1 MLKVLLGD
9 PNARK
14 LKRYRPDVVET
25 NLLEEDI
32 QPLSDEDLAAKTGEF
47 KQRLEKGE
55 SLEDILTEAFAV
67 VREASRRVLGMRH
80 FDVQLIGG
88 MVLHAGQIA
97 EMKTGEGKTLVATLP
112 TYLNAL
118 TGKGAH
124 VVTVNDYLARRDAE
138 WMGQIHRF
146 LGLEVGLI
154 QQGMSPAERKR
165 NYACDITYGT
175 NSEFGFDYLRDNMS
189 TSIEDVVQRPFNFCV
204 IDEVDSILVDEARTP
219 LIISGQVERPSEKYT
234 RAAEVADKLNPDDH
248 YEVDEKARNVLL
260 NDEGFILAEELLG
273 VQDLFDPK
281 DPWAH
286 YVFNAIKGKEL
297 FVKDVNYIVRNGE
310 VVIVDEF
317 TGRVMPGRRWSDG
330 LHQAIEAKEHA
341 EIQPETQTLASITYQ
356 NFFLLYP
363 KLSGMTG
370 TAKTE
375 EAEFEKIYDLEVTV
389 IDTNKPS
396 QRRDLSDVVYKTESG
411 DPERIAKDC
420 LEQVR
425 AQKPVLIRSSD
436 LEKVRRIKQ
445 ILDANLGNNPARIAE
460 LSFKDQSDL
469 LGWAKKPGNVTLTAS
484 SDVETLVK
492 SEVEDIYTIGIQGKW
507 LQIAKECQEM
517 HEQDRP
523 VLVGTTSVEKSEL
536 LSSLLAQI
544 GVPHNL
550 LNAKPENVERE
561 AEIVAQAGRSDAVT
575 IATNM
580 AGRGTDII
588 LGGNAD
594 YMARLKLREY
604 LMPRIVKPEDDDLMV
619 SVPGTKGRSK
629 SQGFGDSQKKVKTWK
644 ASPDIFPTELS
655 AETDGFLKETVD
667 FAVETYG
674 DRSLPELEAEDKVAI
689 AAEKA
694 PTDDPVVQKLREAY
708 NLILKEYEEYTDDEH
723 DKVVA
728 AGGLHVI
735 GTERH
740 ESRRVDNQ
748 LRGRAGRQ
756 GDPGSTRFFLSL
768 EDNLLRIFGGDRVA
782 GLMNMF
788 RVEEDMP
795 IESGML
801 TRSLENAQKKVET
814 YYYDIRKQVFEYDEV
829 MNNQRRAIYAE
840 RRRVLEGQD
849 LKELVI
855 TYATRTMDDIVEAY
869 INPELPSEE
878 WKLPEMVDK
887 VKEFVYLLAD
897 LEPSQLE
904 DLSVGEI
911 KTFLHEQVRTAY
923 DMKEAQ
929 VDQAKPG
936 LMREAERFFILQQI
950 DTLWRE
956 HLQQM
961 DALRETVG
969 LRGYGQKDPLIEYK
983 SEGYEVF
990 LDMMTGIRRNVVY
1003 TLFQFQPQAQPQ
1015 VKASQQVG

>member
-1 MLKVLLGD
+1 MLKALLGD

-14 LKRYRPDVVET
+14 LKRYKPDVVEI
-25 NLLEEDI
+25 NLLEEEI
-32 QPLSDEDLAAKTGEF
+32 QPLSDEALAAKTGEF
-47 KQRLEKGE
+47 QQRLAKGE
-55 SLEDILTEAFAV
+55 SLDDLLTEAFAV

-88 MVLHAGQIA
+88 MVLHEGQIA

-112 TYLNAL
+112 SYLNAL

-138 WMGQIHRF
+138 WMGQVHRF

-154 QQGMSPAERKR
+154 QQGMSPSERQK

-175 NSEFGFDYLRDNMS
+175 NSEFGFDYLRDNMA

-219 LIISGQVERPSEKYT
+219 LIISGQVQRPSEKYT
-234 RAAEVADKLNPDDH
+234 KAAEVATALNTEEH
-248 YEVDEKARNVLL
+248 YEVDEKAHNVLL
-260 NDEGFILAEELLG
+260 NDEGFILAEEMLG

-286 YVFNAIKGKEL
+286 YIFNAVKAKEL
-297 FVKDVNYIVRNGE
+297 FDKDVKYIVRNGE

-375 EAEFEKIYDLEVTV
+375 EAEFEKIYELEVTV
-389 IDTNKPS
+389 IATNKPS
-396 QRRDLSDVVYKTESG
+396 RRQDLADVVYKTEM
-411 DPERIAKDC
+411 AKW
-420 LEQVR
+420 QAV
-425 AQKPVLIRSSD
+425 
-436 LEKVRRIKQ
+436 
-445 ILDANLGNNPARIAE
+445 
-460 LSFKDQSDL
+460 
-469 LGWAKKPGNVTLTAS
+469 AS
-484 SDVETLVK
+484 
-492 SEVEDIYTIGIQGKW
+492 
-507 LQIAKECQEM
+507 ECAEM
-517 HEQDRP
+517 HETGRP

-536 LSSLLAQI
+536 LSALLAERNI
-544 GVPHNL
+544 PHNL

-561 AEIVAQAGRSDAVT
+561 AEIVAQAGRGGAVT

-588 LGGNAD
+588 LGGNAE
-594 YMARLKLREY
+594 YMARLKVREY
-604 LMPRIVKPEDDDLMV
+604 LMPRIVKPEDDEMKV
-619 SVPGTKGRSK
+619 AVPGTQGRSK
-629 SQGFGDSQKKVKTWK
+629 AQGFAGEQKKVKTWK

-655 AETDGFLKETVD
+655 AEAEQMLKDTVTL
-667 FAVETYG
+667 AVDTYG

-694 PTDDPVVQKLREAY
+694 PVEDPVIQQLRESY
-708 NLILKEYEEYTDDEH
+708 NLVLHEYEQFTDEEH
-723 DKVVA
+723 DKVIE

-801 TRSLENAQKKVET
+801 TRSLEGAQKKVET

-855 TYATRTMDDIVEAY
+855 SYAERTMDDIVTAY

-878 WKLPEMVDK
+878 WKLPEMVEK

-897 LEPSQLE
+897 MEPSQLE

-911 KTFLHEQVRTAY
+911 RTFLHEQVRTAY

-929 VDQAKPG
+929 VDQMKPG

-950 DTLWRE
+950 DNLWRE

-961 DALRETVG
+961 DSLRETVG

-990 LDMMTGIRRNVVY
+990 LDMMIGIRRNVVY

-1015 VKASQQVG
+1015 VKTPKEVG

>member
-1 MLKVLLGD
+1 MLKNLLGD

-14 LKRYRPDVVET
+14 LKKYRPDVVEI
-25 NLLEEDI
+25 NLLEDEI
-32 QPLSDEDLAAKTGEF
+32 QQLSDEALAAKTGEF
-47 KQRLEKGE
+47 KQRIEKGE
-55 SLEDILTEAFAV
+55 SLDDLLPEAFAV
-67 VREASRRVLGMRH
+67 VREASKRVLGMRH

-88 MVLHAGQIA
+88 MVLHDGQIA

-112 TYLNAL
+112 SYLNAL
-118 TGKGAH
+118 SGKGAH

-146 LGLEVGLI
+146 LGLSVGLI
-154 QQGMSPAERKR
+154 QQGMSPTERR
-165 NYACDITYGT
+165 HNYGCDITYGT
-175 NSEFGFDYLRDNMS
+175 NSEFGFDYLRDNMA
-189 TSIEDVVQRPFNFCV
+189 TAIEDVVQRPFNYCV
-204 IDEVDSILVDEARTP
+204 IDEVDSILIDEARTP
-219 LIISGQVERPSEKYT
+219 LIISGQVERPSEKYN
-234 RAAEVADKLNPDDH
+234 RADEVARELNAEEH
-248 YEVDEKARNVLL
+248 YEVDEKAHNVLL
-260 NDEGFILAEELLG
+260 TDEGFIRAEELLG

-286 YVFNAIKGKEL
+286 YIFNAIKAKEL
-297 FVKDVNYIVRNGE
+297 FTKDVKYIVRNDE
-310 VVIVDEF
+310 IIIVDEF

-330 LHQAIEAKEHA
+330 LHQAIEAKEHV

-375 EAEFEKIYDLEVTV
+375 EAEFERIYKLEVT
-389 IDTNKPS
+389 IIPTNRPAA
-396 QRRDLSDVVYKTESG
+396 RRDLSDVVYKNE
-411 DPERIAKDC
+411 EAKWKA
-420 LEQVR
+420 V
-425 AQKPVLIRSSD
+425 A
-436 LEKVRRIKQ
+436 
-445 ILDANLGNNPARIAE
+445 AE
-460 LSFKDQSDL
+460 C
-469 LGWAKKPGNVTLTAS
+469 A
-484 SDVETLVK
+484 
-492 SEVEDIYTIGIQGKW
+492 
-507 LQIAKECQEM
+507 EM
-517 HEQDRP
+517 HEVGRP
-523 VLVGTTSVEKSEL
+523 VLVGTTSVEKSEVLSAL
-536 LSSLLAQI
+536 LSDR

-561 AEIVAQAGRSDAVT
+561 SEIVAQAGRSGSVT

-594 YMARLKLREY
+594 YMARLKVREY
-604 LMPRIVKPEDDDLMV
+604 LMPRIVKPEDEDEFSV
-619 SVPGTKGRSK
+619 TAVPGTKGRAPA
-629 SQGFGDSQKKVKTWK
+629 QGFGGTKKVKTWK
-644 ASPDIFPTELS
+644 ASPDIFPIELS
-655 AETDGFLKETVD
+655 ASTLDELKATVD
-667 FAVETYG
+667 FAVTTYG
-674 DRSLPELEAEDKVAI
+674 ERSLPELQAEDKLAV

-694 PTDDPVVQKLREAY
+694 PTDDPVIQKLRDVY
-708 NLILKEYEEYTDDEH
+708 NHIRQEYEAFTSAEH
-723 DKVVA
+723 DKVIER
-728 AGGLHVI
+728 GGLHVI

-740 ESRRVDNQ
+740 ESRRIDNQ

-756 GDPGSTRFFLSL
+756 GDPGSTKFFLSL
-768 EDNLLRIFGGDRVA
+768 QDNLLRIFGGDRVA
-782 GLMNMF
+782 GLMNAF

-801 TRSLENAQKKVET
+801 TRSLEGAQKKVET

-840 RRRVLEGQD
+840 RRRVLEGDQ
-849 LKELVI
+849 LKEMVI
-855 TYATRTMDDIVEAY
+855 GYAEQTMNDIVEAY
-869 INPELPSEE
+869 VNPELPPEE
-878 WKLPEMVDK
+878 WKLPEMVGK

-897 LEPSQLE
+897 LTPEQLE

-911 KTFLHEQVRTAY
+911 KTFLHEQARIAY
-923 DMKEAQ
+923 DIKEAQ
-929 VDQAKPG
+929 VDQIKPG

-950 DTLWRE
+950 DSLWRD

-1003 TLFQFQPQAQPQ
+1003 TLFQFQPQPQPQ
-1015 VKASQQVG
+1015 VRTSQEVG